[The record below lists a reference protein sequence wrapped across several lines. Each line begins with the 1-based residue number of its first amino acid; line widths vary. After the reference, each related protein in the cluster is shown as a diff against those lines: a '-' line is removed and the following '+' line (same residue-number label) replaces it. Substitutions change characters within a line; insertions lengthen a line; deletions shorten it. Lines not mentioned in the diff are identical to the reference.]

1 MTHSRPL
8 SQDLA
13 SRVIL
18 AAFQELGVLH
28 LQLVI
33 SQTQLMETRGHQ
45 RLLARPLV
53 CEVSKG
59 GMGWPSK
66 GVGLIDDDVD
76 WWKVEMVKKGLN
88 GELLVDH
95 GGFGAVPRFGTHLAN
110 RSMKLPMPPQLFE
123 EAKINLHI
131 FSHLL
136 PSSPIFQHQMLFV
149 LYQDHA

>member
-13 SRVIL
+13 SRIIL

-45 RLLARPLV
+45 RLLVPLV
-53 CEVSKG
+53 GEVSKG
-59 GMGWPSK
+59 GMGWPPPK
-66 GVGLIDDDVD
+66 GVGLID
-76 WWKVEMVKKGLN
+76 
-88 GELLVDH
+88 
-95 GGFGAVPRFGTHLAN
+95 GGFGAVPSLGTHLAN

-136 PSSPIFQHQMLFV
+136 PSSST
-149 LYQDHA
+149 

>member
-13 SRVIL
+13 SRIVTHHPGGVSRAGRVAP
-18 AAFQELGVLH
+18 AAGD
-28 LQLVI
+28 I
-33 SQTQLMETRGHQ
+33 SDPTHGNTRPSTSPCAAVG
-45 RLLARPLV
+45 

-66 GVGLIDDDVD
+66 GFGLID
-76 WWKVEMVKKGLN
+76 
-88 GELLVDH
+88 

-123 EAKINLHI
+123 ETKNNLHI

-136 PSSPIFQHQMLFV
+136 PSSPIFSHLPEPNIVCFV
-149 LYQDHA
+149 SGSCLM